1 MFKKFTHA
9 CVTLVHKYLP
19 DPFLFAIILTLV
31 VFGITMPLTNQ
42 GPLEVVSHWGKGAWN
57 LLGFSMQMAL
67 VLVLGQALASA
78 PLFHRILV
86 TLASIPKS
94 PAQAIVLVTIVGLI
108 ANWINWGFGLVISAI
123 FAKELAKKVK
133 GVDYPLLI
141 AAAYSTFV
149 IWHAG
154 LSGSVPLTV
163 SSGGDA
169 VAKATAGIVTEA
181 IPTSMT
187 LFSSYNIIMLAIIF
201 VCLPII
207 MAKMMPSKDEVI
219 EVDPKLLETHDRAD
233 ADEDTMAIK
242 QGHTPSE
249 KLENSVIVTA
259 LISIIGV
266 TWIIYYFYKGGSLD
280 LNIINMI
287 FLFAGIILH
296 KKPINYVHAIS
307 HSARSAAGIILQFPF
322 YAGIMGMMVGA
333 SPEGVSLAGSIS
345 NAFVSIAN
353 TDTFPIFTFL
363 SAGIVNIFVPSGG
376 GQWAVQAPIMFPAA
390 KELGV
395 DYAVT
400 AMAIAWGDAWTNM
413 IQPFWALPALGI
425 AGLGAKDIMG
435 YCIITL
441 IFVGLVVCGGFFF
454 LT

>member
-31 VFGITMPLTNQ
+31 VFGIAMPLTNQ

>member
-123 FAKELAKKVK
+123 FAKKVK

>member
-9 CVTLVHKYLP
+9 CVQLVHKYLP

-31 VFGITMPLTNQ
+31 VFGVTMPVTNQ
-42 GPLEVVSHWGKGAWN
+42 GPLEVVSHWGKGAWG

-78 PLFHRILV
+78 PLFKKLLS

-94 PAQAIVLVTIVGLI
+94 PAQAIMLVTIVGLI

-133 GVDYPLLI
+133 HVDYPLLI

-163 SSGGDA
+163 AGGGPA
-169 VAKATAGIVTEA
+169 VTKATGGIITEA
-181 IPTSMT
+181 IPTSAT
-187 LFSSYNIIMLAIIF
+187 LFSSYNLIMLAIIF

-207 MAKMMPSKDEVI
+207 MAKMMPSKEEAVEI
-219 EVDPKLLETHDRAD
+219 DPELLEDH
-233 ADEDTMAIK
+233 EDDTPLIK
-242 QGHTPSE
+242 SGHTPSE
-249 KLENSVIVTA
+249 KLENSVIITV
-259 LISIIGV
+259 LISLIGV
-266 TWIIYYFYKGGSLD
+266 SWIFYYFYKGGGLD

-296 KKPINYVHAIS
+296 KRPISYVHAIT
-307 HSARSAAGIILQFPF
+307 HSAKSAAGIILQFPF

-333 SPEGVSLAGSIS
+333 SAEGVSLAGAISNFFVAIS
-345 NAFVSIAN
+345 NA
-353 TDTFPIFTFL
+353 DTFPILTFL
-363 SAGIVNIFVPSGG
+363 SAGIVNVFVPSGG
-376 GQWAVQAPIMFPAA
+376 GQWAVQAPIMMPAA
-390 KELGV
+390 QTLGV
-395 DYAVT
+395 DYGVT

-425 AGLGAKDIMG
+425 AGLGARDIMG

-441 IFVGLVVCGGFFF
+441 LFVGLVVCTGFYF
-454 LT
+454 LV

>member
-19 DPFLFAIILTLV
+19 DPFLFAVILTLV
-31 VFGITMPLTNQ
+31 VFGITMPVTNQ
-42 GPLEVVSHWGKGAWN
+42 GPLEVVSHWGKGAWD

-67 VLVLGQALASA
+67 VLVLGQALAGA
-78 PLFHRILV
+78 PLFKRLLS
-86 TLASIPKS
+86 TLASVPKS
-94 PAQAIVLVTIVGLI
+94 PQQAIILVTIVGLI
-108 ANWINWGFGLVISAI
+108 ANWVNWGFGLVISAI

-163 SSGGDA
+163 AGGGEA
-169 VAKATAGIVTEA
+169 VTKATGGIITEA
-181 IPTSMT
+181 IPTSLT
-187 LFSSYNIIMLAIIF
+187 LFSSYNLIMLAIIF

-219 EVDPKLLETHDRAD
+219 EIDPALLED
-233 ADEDTMAIK
+233 DEDDKPLIK
-242 QGHTPSE
+242 SEHTPSE
-249 KLENSVIVTA
+249 KLENSIIVTI
-259 LISIIGV
+259 LISLIGV
-266 TWIIYYFYKGGSLD
+266 TWIIYYFYKGGGLG

-296 KKPINYVHAIS
+296 KKPINYVRAINHATK
-307 HSARSAAGIILQFPF
+307 SAAGIILQFPF
-322 YAGIMGMMVGA
+322 YAGIMGMMVGT

-345 NAFVSIAN
+345 NAFVNIAN
-353 TDTFPIFTFL
+353 ADTFPILTFL
-363 SAGIVNIFVPSGG
+363 SAGIVNVFVPSGG
-376 GQWAVQAPIMFPAA
+376 GQWAVQAPIMMPAA
-390 KELGV
+390 KELGI
-395 DYAVT
+395 DYSVT

-425 AGLGAKDIMG
+425 AGLGARDIMG

-441 IFVGLVVCGGFFF
+441 IFVGLVVCGGFFL

>member
-78 PLFHRILV
+78 PLFHRI
-86 TLASIPKS
+86 
-94 PAQAIVLVTIVGLI
+94 LVTIVGLI

>member
-94 PAQAIVLVTIVGLI
+94 PVQAIVLVTIVGLI

-201 VCLPII
+201 VCLPVI

-233 ADEDTMAIK
+233 ADEDTMVIK
-242 QGHTPSE
+242 QDHTPSE

-333 SPEGVSLAGSIS
+333 SPDGVSLAGSIS

-353 TDTFPIFTFL
+353 TDTFPILTFL

>member
-42 GPLEVVSHWGKGAWN
+42 GPLEVVSHWGKGAWD